1 MIWATRT
8 DGAPWSCSESHFVK
22 KKQQERL
29 FMLREEKQAAI
40 LVNQGTGGRAVVV
53 SDVLG
58 TSRESPSIRHW
69 KVKYPVGS
77 PPALWC
83 FPKLPKQT
91 YWGRNAV
98 TEFQRIPFLILAWNT
113 FTLRGMKENGLATLA
128 QPRKN
133 PASLVQWQ
141 HKLVLPQLCKG
152 TSQSWKFQQWKFQT
166 ISKSKSQ

>member
-40 LVNQGTGGRAVVV
+40 FVNQGTGGRAVVV

-77 PPALWC
+77 PPAL
-83 FPKLPKQT
+83 
-91 YWGRNAV
+91 
-98 TEFQRIPFLILAWNT
+98 
-113 FTLRGMKENGLATLA
+113 
-128 QPRKN
+128 
-133 PASLVQWQ
+133 
-141 HKLVLPQLCKG
+141 
-152 TSQSWKFQQWKFQT
+152 
-166 ISKSKSQ
+166 